1 MKCILNAL
9 FSLSLSLALTIF
21 SYFCLFSFLSPSLLT
36 FAPPPFPSAPP
47 RTTETARQ
55 VSAIM
60 AGSDN
65 KMYLDAESL
74 MINVADSTGSTKR
87 LKDFGPK

>member
-1 MKCILNAL
+1 MHSQDH
-9 FSLSLSLALTIF
+9 FPSLSISP
-21 SYFCLFSFLSPSLLT
+21 SLSPSLLPVLASLSSR
-36 FAPPPFPSAPP
+36 FIACA
-47 RTTETARQ
+47 RAETARQ
-55 VSAIM
+55 VSAIL

-87 LKDFGPK
+87 LKDFGPGPK

>member
-1 MKCILNAL
+1 VSEKCILKTT
-9 FSLSLSLALTIF
+9 FLSLPLH
-21 SYFCLFSFLSPSLLT
+21 SLLSCL
-36 FAPPPFPSAPP
+36 PSILSLRA
-47 RTTETARQ
+47 ETARQ